1 MRGLLEKYF
10 FVFIDRGVSQS
21 ETPLFTGV
29 YEGKPLTAAVAADNP
44 HLQADQIE
52 KLISQ
57 AQKEVE
63 L

>member
-1 MRGLLEKYF
+1 MRDLLEKYF
-10 FVFIDRGVSQS
+10 FAFIDRCVSQN
-21 ETPLFTGV
+21 ETPLFSGI
-29 YEGKPLTAAVAADNP
+29 YEGKPLADALAADNP